1 MDARLVESAELQS
14 DDAFLHVCLKDT
26 KTILNETLS
35 FREFSICENK
45 DSIRKEIFTSEGS
58 TRPLSLCYFDIPSI
72 NDRSIKSNEIFEAL
86 AETTDLKIFNS
97 LSVNIILEKAW
108 QEHRT
113 VFIVF
118 FVAPYC
124 LLLGAFFFWSNWCSF
139 QKFERAG
146 FKSAEAQKDAGIV
159 SFVIIVI
166 TGLYFLL

>member
-1 MDARLVESAELQS
+1 MKETE
-14 DDAFLHVCLKDT
+14 
-26 KTILNETLS
+26 TILNETLS

-45 DSIRKEIFTSEGS
+45 DSIRNEMFTSEGS
-58 TRPLSLCYFDIPSI
+58 ARPLSLCYFDIPSI

-124 LLLGAFFFWSNWCSF
+124 LLLGTFFFWSNWCSF
-139 QKFERAG
+139 HKFERAG
-146 FKSAEAQKDAGIV
+146 FKSAEAQRDAGIA

>member
-1 MDARLVESAELQS
+1 M
-14 DDAFLHVCLKDT
+14 
-26 KTILNETLS
+26 
-35 FREFSICENK
+35 
-45 DSIRKEIFTSEGS
+45 FTPEGS
-58 TRPLSLCYFDIPSI
+58 ARPLSLCYFDIPSI

-124 LLLGAFFFWSNWCSF
+124 LLLGAFSSGPTGVRSTNS
-139 QKFERAG
+139 KELALR
-146 FKSAEAQKDAGIV
+146 AQKLKGMRA
-159 SFVIIVI
+159 SH
-166 TGLYFLL
+166 LS